1 MVGTSNLG
9 SWNGQCR
16 VVPQWAIHRDWLVQM
31 NLSHFTMVF
40 VGDIS
45 VINGIVSQL
54 QMNKSH
60 FTMVSRWYTIW
71 LFNIAM
77 ENHHV

>member
-1 MVGTSNLG
+1 MQGGAPVSDSLRLVGANEF
-9 SWNGQCR
+9 
-16 VVPQWAIHRDWLVQM
+16 V
-31 NLSHFTMVF
+31 HFTMVF
-40 VGDIS
+40 AGDIS

-60 FTMVSRWYTIW
+60 FIMVSRWYTIW